1 MVSLLT
7 MYGLTSC
14 TGDNDTEWRDA
25 NIAYMKT
32 ISAKPGIKVIGDS
45 LNGYPGIYYEV
56 LKEGNGIRPIRGNV
70 VNVAYKGWLYND
82 TSAFDSSVDYDLR
95 VGTKVIEGWSVAIE
109 NMHVG
114 DKWRVYIP
122 YNLGYGS
129 TGTTSIPGYSTLIFE
144 IYLREL
150 VSEN

>member
-7 MYGLTSC
+7 MYGFTSC
-14 TGDNDTEWRDA
+14 ISNSDTEWRDA
-25 NIAYMKT
+25 NIAYLKK
-32 ISAKPGIKVIGDS
+32 ISTQPGIKVVGDS

-56 LKEGNGIRPIRGNV
+56 LKEGNGVRPVRGNV
-70 VNVAYKGWLYND
+70 VNVAYKGCLYND
-82 TSAFDSSVDYDLR
+82 TTAFDSSLDYDVR
-95 VGTKVIEGWSVAIE
+95 IGTKVIEGWSLALE

-129 TGTTSIPGYSTLIFE
+129 TGTTDIPAYSTLIFE
-144 IYLREL
+144 IYLKEL
-150 VSEN
+150 VSDN